1 MNRFFIDCFPSL
13 SFSIPIY
20 PSTLFVGDNS
30 VMSQAI
36 TEELGNLIV
45 ESSQLLSQSQSQEA
59 VDLLKE
65 HSATFQSHPVYLQS
79 LGEALLENGDLNN
92 AYEVLQRACDL
103 DPESRQ
109 GVEKFLYLGQ
119 IVGGEKGVELL
130 QTGVNRLLSDLDQLM
145 KGVVSN
151 NADDGLQLLF
161 AAYKTPQ
168 GIRQYINQKLN
179 QAIFAIIEIW
189 MTDLC
194 EEPQA
199 ESECEKWIQKALEV
213 DPENPEAW
221 SLLASIRIS
230 QMKNEEAVK
239 AIERSWQLFRE
250 KKSRLEIASK
260 DDNMSSKG
268 ESDASDLQMAYI
280 EMAEPILTLAKY
292 AIEMGLFEN
301 AALIAAAVQDIN
313 EQSVESFYL
322 EGFSNYLNAKRIQ
335 NGISKD
341 EGRQVS
347 LDFTKFPLNA
357 KVERSDPSYESI
369 SNARNAFTG
378 GFKLL
383 QADSVLESTDKDVKK
398 AVYHLLKELGG
409 PAKSKSNA
417 DLDVDDNTWNSIVES
432 IE

>member
-1 MNRFFIDCFPSL
+1 
-13 SFSIPIY
+13 
-20 PSTLFVGDNS
+20 
-30 VMSQAI
+30 MSQAI

-313 EQSVESFYL
+313 EQ
-322 EGFSNYLNAKRIQ
+322 IQ

-417 DLDVDDNTWNSIVES
+417 DLDIDDNTWNSIVES